1 MLENGLAVNEFLSDK
16 SSGSE
21 HRKASVLDLLNLHG
35 LEFRRILGAEAEGVE
50 ADVSGGVVVPQEELI
65 IGRVRGGHP
74 ANLSAVNLGNADG
87 NDEGFPEGT
96 GNLREVVDG
105 GAADLRV
112 KEEASTNETDNVVA
126 ELEVMRGAWATHAK
140 SRSKSDVCEERERR
154 TRGAVAPLP
163 HRFAPLCR
171 RHSLHTLIA
180 SLLDTSRSTSPRAFD
195 LLANEEA
202 EDSKH
207 GHAAVSQ
214 FGLAVALAL
223 VLVGS
228 VQEP

>member
-140 SRSKSDVCEERERR
+140 SRSKSDVCEER
-154 TRGAVAPLP
+154 
-163 HRFAPLCR
+163 
-171 RHSLHTLIA
+171 SLHFLIA
-180 SLLDTSRSTSPRAFD
+180 SLLYVVVIRSTLSSLRSSIPRAVPH
-195 LLANEEA
+195 L
-202 EDSKH
+202 
-207 GHAAVSQ
+207 
-214 FGLAVALAL
+214 
-223 VLVGS
+223 
-228 VQEP
+228 EPSTFSPMRKPRTASMDTRP